1 MSMESGKPLAEF
13 LRARRDLVQ
22 PEDVGIPTG
31 PRRRVPG
38 LRREEVALLAGI
50 SNEYYLRLEQGRDQ
64 HPSEQVVDAIAS
76 ALRLDAESRNHVIE
90 LSRLRPTF
98 KKRAARKP
106 EQVPDGV
113 RMLLSTINMPAFV
126 MDKYR
131 DILATNQLATAL
143 DPTLVVGGNRLLS
156 LFTDPEARAYHP
168 DWDDNTASVVAQLR
182 ADIGA
187 DEDDPRFQAIV
198 GELSLKSGRFRR
210 LWARHD
216 VRATGS
222 PTGIIRNPLVGD
234 LTLRREKLAI
244 LGTTSLVL
252 VIYHAE
258 PHTPSA
264 DAIVLLSTLTP

>member
-1 MSMESGKPLAEF
+1 METGKPLAEF

-22 PEDVGIPTG
+22 PEDVGLPGGT
-31 PRRRVPG
+31 RRRVPG

-76 ALRLDAESRNHVIE
+76 ALQLDDESRTHALE
-90 LSRLRPTF
+90 LSRVRPTV
-98 KKRAARKP
+98 KKRVVKKAEP
-106 EQVPDGV
+106 VPDGV
-113 RMLLSTINMPAFV
+113 RMLLATINTPAFV
-126 MDKYR
+126 MNKYR
-131 DILATNQLATAL
+131 DILAANPLATAL
-143 DPTLVVGGNRLLS
+143 DPALVEGGNRLIS
-156 LFTDPEARAYHP
+156 LFTDPEARSYHP

-187 DEDDPRFQAIV
+187 DEDDPRFQTIV
-198 GELSLKSGRFRR
+198 GELSLKSDRFRR

-216 VRATGS
+216 IRGTGS
-222 PTGIIRNPLVGD
+222 PTGVINNPLVGE
-234 LTLRREKLAI
+234 LSLRREKFAI

-258 PHTPSA
+258 QGTPSA
-264 DAIVLLSTLTP
+264 DALTLLSTLAS